1 MKLTAKKLDKLS
13 YGTTGLSNGEPCL
26 NYEPVFLQVIN
37 WYENW
42 RGSNCERRKGHLTAR
57 RCDRLGI
64 LTGIKKL

>member
-37 WYENW
+37 
-42 RGSNCERRKGHLTAR
+42 
-57 RCDRLGI
+57 
-64 LTGIKKL
+64 